1 MLKSNLTQFQL
12 LKVIAFSNII
22 HKNTEFEINC
32 LESISIKKNAAG
44 NLKTNAA
51 TNKQQNKKYVEGGA
65 VQMIW
70 EN

>member
-1 MLKSNLTQFQL
+1 MGLQIRSG
-12 LKVIAFSNII
+12 
-22 HKNTEFEINC
+22 
-32 LESISIKKNAAG
+32 LESIIVKKNAAG